1 MTKILLILA
10 AISAAL
16 YLILAVLSWRKH
28 KNARKQVPANCVTQ
42 GPAYV
47 WGFVFALIFYY
58 GFPIWWWRYG
68 FQNACKLVFSCIAIA
83 AAIQGVLR
91 YLDVIEVSELGES
104 LAWGLFL
111 SIPVR
116 AIAGIWVANNDRRWR
131 QAIVMKRNAAQ
142 AMVADH

>member
-1 MTKILLILA
+1 MAKTLLILA
-10 AISAAL
+10 AISGAL

-28 KNARKQVPANCVTQ
+28 KNAGKQIPENYTKQ
-42 GPAYV
+42 NPAYV

-68 FQNACKLVFSCIAIA
+68 FQNACKLIFSCIAIA

-116 AIAGIWVANNDRRWR
+116 AIAGVWVANNDRRWR
-131 QAIVMKRNAAQ
+131 QAIVLKRNAEQ
-142 AMVADH
+142 GMVAEH

>member
-1 MTKILLILA
+1 MAKTLLILA

-16 YLILAVLSWRKH
+16 FLILAVLSWRKH
-28 KNARKQVPANCVTQ
+28 KNARKQVSENCTKQ
-42 GPAYV
+42 NPAYI

-91 YLDVIEVSELGES
+91 YLDVIEVRELGES

-131 QAIVMKRNAAQ
+131 QAIVLKRKSEQ
-142 AMVADH
+142 GIVAEH

>member
-1 MTKILLILA
+1 MAKTLLILA
-10 AISAAL
+10 AISGAL
-16 YLILAVLSWRKH
+16 YLILAVLIWRKH
-28 KNARKQVPANCVTQ
+28 KNAGKQIPENCTKQ
-42 GPAYV
+42 NPAYV

-68 FQNACKLVFSCIAIA
+68 FQNACKLIFSCIAIA

-116 AIAGIWVANNDRRWR
+116 AIAGVWVANNDRRWR
-131 QAIVMKRNAAQ
+131 QAIVLKRNAEQ
-142 AMVADH
+142 GMVADH

>member
-1 MTKILLILA
+1 MAKALLVLA
-10 AISAAL
+10 AISAGL

-28 KNARKQVPANCVTQ
+28 KNARKQIPENSIKQ
-42 GPAYV
+42 NPAYV

-68 FQNACKLVFSCIAIA
+68 FQNACKLVFSCLAFA

-91 YLDVIEVSELGES
+91 YLDVIEVREFGES

-116 AIAGIWVANNDRRWR
+116 AIAGVWVANNDKRWR
-131 QAIVMKRNAAQ
+131 QAIVLKRKAEQ
-142 AMVADH
+142 GMVAGH

>member
-1 MTKILLILA
+1 MAKLLLILA
-10 AISAAL
+10 ASSAVL

-28 KNARKQVPANCVTQ
+28 KNARKQVAENCTKQ
-42 GPAYV
+42 NPAYI

-83 AAIQGVLR
+83 AVIQGVLR

-131 QAIVMKRNAAQ
+131 RAIEKKRNAAQ
-142 AMVADH
+142 GMVAEN

>member
-1 MTKILLILA
+1 MAKTLLILA

-28 KNARKQVPANCVTQ
+28 KNAGKQIPENCTKQ
-42 GPAYV
+42 NPAYV

-68 FQNACKLVFSCIAIA
+68 FQNACKLIFSCIAIA

-91 YLDVIEVSELGES
+91 YLDVIEVSEWTNGEGLDVCVGQKL
-104 LAWGLFL
+104 LAISHGEL
-111 SIPVR
+111 
-116 AIAGIWVANNDRRWR
+116 
-131 QAIVMKRNAAQ
+131 QAILVLCNTPHPR
-142 AMVADH
+142 V

>member
-1 MTKILLILA
+1 MAKPLLILA

-16 YLILAVLSWRKH
+16 YLILAVLIWRKH
-28 KNARKQVPANCVTQ
+28 KNARKKAPENYTKQH
-42 GPAYV
+42 PAYV

-91 YLDVIEVSELGES
+91 YLDVIEVSEFRES

-111 SIPVR
+111 SLPVR
-116 AIAGIWVANNDRRWR
+116 AIAGVWVAINDRRWR
-131 QAIVMKRNAAQ
+131 RAIVKKRSAAQ
-142 AMVADH
+142 CTVAEN